1 MFHSEASDDDCFSP
15 KNPTKFNLFGSMQSI
30 KQPNNHKPPSQKLS
44 NKTATFNFLS
54 AKETSK
60 DQEEEVNDNLSD
72 YEKAFLDM
80 GGGLIIEDIYD
91 PLNQSINSFGLNNK
105 SQSEKL
111 NNEDI
116 KLNRLMDKSNSTK

>member
-1 MFHSEASDDDCFSP
+1 
-15 KNPTKFNLFGSMQSI
+15 
-30 KQPNNHKPPSQKLS
+30 
-44 NKTATFNFLS
+44 LS

-91 PLNQSINSFGLNNK
+91 PLN
-105 SQSEKL
+105 
-111 NNEDI
+111 
-116 KLNRLMDKSNSTK
+116 